1 MPQLIDSEAQFAYIK
16 GVENAGLGLCW
27 GPLDGPAHANP
38 AMRRLLDLDQDDGP
52 IELGD
57 MLGQFAAGDRQELQ
71 AALNAVAKGSPPFRI
86 ELKRPPPAGS
96 GGQPTFLSLH
106 LMSEAAEDGER
117 RLVMVCQN
125 SSELFRLRESLT
137 VTDTATRL
145 HTRAYFNMHLERE
158 WRISMRERMDLSLML
173 LEAEPAFPALE
184 LGEGI
189 LYQLGQV
196 LNSAIVRP
204 ADFAARFTDTWMA
217 VLLPRT
223 NLVGARHV
231 ADRLWAYLKA
241 DPVISEL
248 QPGERPIMS
257 LGVASLDP
265 SATALGYEVLVSRA
279 EAALHNCQLQGGGCI
294 ELWDPRMPEA
304 PRDL

>member
-1 MPQLIDSEAQFAYIK
+1 MPQLIDTEAQSAYVK

-27 GPLDGPAHANP
+27 GPLDGPAQVNE
-38 AMRRLLDLDQDDGP
+38 AMRRLLGLDEEEGAIALDR
-52 IELGD
+52 
-57 MLGQFAAGDRQELQ
+57 MLAQFPAGDRRELQ
-71 AALNAVAKGSPPFRI
+71 AALDAVANGSPPFRI
-86 ELKRPPPAGS
+86 ELKRPPGAGS

-106 LMSEAAEDGER
+106 LMGEAGQDGQR
-117 RLVMVCQN
+117 QLVMVCQN
-125 SSELFRLRESLT
+125 NSELYQLRESLS
-137 VTDTATRL
+137 VTDLATRL

-184 LGEGI
+184 LGDDI
-189 LYQLGQV
+189 LFQLGQV

-223 NLVGARHV
+223 DLTGARHV

-241 DPVISEL
+241 DPVISAL
-248 QPGERPIMS
+248 APADRPIMS

-279 EAALHNCQLQGGGCI
+279 EAALHNCQLQGGACV
-294 ELWDPRMPEA
+294 EFWDPRMPEA